1 LPTMT
6 LEIESYLSAQSHL
19 VEAAMAR
26 FMPDFAPEAAEPLRG
41 HVEAMRYSLF
51 AGGKRIR
58 PALCLAAARAIDDA
72 QEIQD
77 VLMPVACALEYIH
90 TYSLIHDDLPAMD
103 NDDLRRG
110 KPTSHVQFG
119 EAQAILAGDGLLT
132 DAFALLTNRQYVS
145 LPETTILAIIQR
157 IAVAAGSF
165 GMVGG
170 QALDIANER
179 KEVSFELLQTIHQY
193 KTGALIRCA
202 VCCGALGAG
211 ASEAQSAAMEIYGRQ
226 IGLGFQIVDDL
237 LDSTSTSEQL
247 GKSAGSDAK
256 RGKATYPAL
265 FGIEETRR
273 LAQEAIDAAIKS
285 LDIFDAKAEPL
296 RGIARYILSRSH

>member
-1 LPTMT
+1 MT
-6 LEIESYLSAQSHL
+6 LDIQSYLNAQSAL

-26 FMPDFAPEAAEPLRG
+26 FMPGFTAEAAEPLRG
-41 HVEAMRYSLF
+41 HVDVMRYSLF

-72 QEIQD
+72 QAAQD
-77 VLMPVACALEYIH
+77 ALMPIACALEYIH

-110 KPTSHVQFG
+110 KPTSHVRFG

-132 DAFALLTNRQYVS
+132 DAFALMTNRQYAR
-145 LPETTILAIIQR
+145 LPAATTLAIVQQ

-170 QALDIANER
+170 QALDISSER
-179 KEVSFELLQTIHQY
+179 KEVSFKLLRTIHQY

-202 VCCGALGAG
+202 VLCGALGAG
-211 ASEAQSAAMEIYGRQ
+211 ASEAQLAALEVYGRQ
-226 IGLGFQIVDDL
+226 VGLGFQIVDDL
-237 LDSTSTSEQL
+237 LDSTSTSAQL

-273 LAQEAIDAAIKS
+273 LAEESIAAAIKS
-285 LDIFDAKAEPL
+285 LDIFDDKAEPL
-296 RGIARYILSRSH
+296 RGIARYILSRSN

>member
-1 LPTMT
+1 MN
-6 LEIESYLSAQSHL
+6 IEAYLNAESAL

-26 FMPDFAPEAAEPLRG
+26 FMPEAAEPSAEPLRD
-41 HVEAMRYSLF
+41 HIEAMRYSLF

-58 PALCLAAARAIDDA
+58 PILCLAAARTASDA
-72 QEIQD
+72 PEITEA
-77 VLMPVACALEYIH
+77 LMPVACALEYIH

-103 NDDLRRG
+103 DDDLRRG
-110 KPTSHVQFG
+110 KPTNHVRFG
-119 EAQAILAGDGLLT
+119 EAAAILAGDGLLT
-132 DAFALLTNRQYVS
+132 DAFALLTNRRYLR
-145 LPETTILAIIQR
+145 LPEATILTIVQHIAI
-157 IAVAAGSF
+157 AAGSF

-179 KEVSFELLQTIHQY
+179 KETSFDLLQTIHQY

-202 VCCGALGAG
+202 VLCGAIGAG
-211 ASEAQSAAMEIYGRQ
+211 ASEAELTAMDGYGRQ

-237 LDSTSTSEQL
+237 LDATATSEQL

-265 FGIEETRR
+265 FGITETRR
-273 LAQEAIDAAIKS
+273 LAKKAIDAALQN
-285 LDIFDAKAEPL
+285 LDIFDGKAEPL
-296 RGIARYILSRSH
+296 RGIARYILSRSN

>member
-1 LPTMT
+1 MDIKT
-6 LEIESYLSAQSHL
+6 YLRDQAAL
-19 VEAAMAR
+19 VEVAMAR
-26 FMPDFAPEAAEPLRG
+26 FMPPPDGPLAD
-41 HVEAMRYSLF
+41 HIESMRYSLF

-58 PALCLAAARAIDDA
+58 PILCLTTARALNEADDTQKA
-72 QEIQD
+72 
-77 VLMPVACALEYIH
+77 LLPTACALEYIH

-103 NDDLRRG
+103 NDSLRRG
-110 KPTSHVQFG
+110 QPTNHVRFG

-132 DAFALLTNRQYVS
+132 DAFALVTRTQKPA
-145 LPETTILAIIQR
+145 LPLAATLAIIQE
-157 IAVAAGSF
+157 IANAAGSF

-179 KEVSFELLQTIHQY
+179 RHISLELLQTIHRY

-202 VCCGALGAG
+202 VRCGAIGAG
-211 ASEAQSAAMEIYGRQ
+211 ASAAQLAALDAYGRH

-256 RGKATYPAL
+256 HGKATYPAL

-273 LAQEAIDAAIKS
+273 LAQEAIDEAIAS
-285 LDIFDAKAEPL
+285 LEIFDDKADSL
-296 RGIARYILSRSH
+296 RDIARYIFNRGK